1 MVKMSKNATRN
12 PFFILAIL
20 FAAGL
25 LYLIFRNY
33 SFKEG
38 QTGNDSYSV
47 DEDGNVSDENGNPV
61 GYVLDEEEEEDNAE
75 EEEEEEEDATYDDAE
90 AVDEDHEDDN
100 KKRDNA
106 TKNNNVTKDGSKEL
120 TRPPRK
126 TPTGLNAHVYH
137 SGKIIRTVDAPN
149 ESDSKKH

>member
-1 MVKMSKNATRN
+1 MVKISKNATRN

-20 FAAGL
+20 FAAGI

-61 GYVLDEEEEEDNAE
+61 GYVLDEEEEDNAE
-75 EEEEEEEDATYDDAE
+75 EEEDTTSDDTE
-90 AVDEDHEDDN
+90 ADDQDHEDDN
-100 KKRDNA
+100 KKNDHA
-106 TKNNNVTKDGSKEL
+106 TKNNRATKDTSNEL

-126 TPTGLNAHVYH
+126 TTTGLNAHVYH
-137 SGKIIRTVDAPN
+137 SGKIIRTVEVA
-149 ESDSKKH
+149 K